1 MTQTIQRKLND
12 SAFARWSALI
22 LISLMM
28 FFAYMFVDMMSP
40 LQSLIEG
47 QRGWGPDVYGIYGSS
62 EYLLNV
68 FGFLII
74 AGIILDKMGVRF
86 TGTLSASLMVIGAA
100 IKFYAISDWFVGS
113 ELDATIT
120 GWDIFGL
127 PGSAVLACL
136 GFMIFGCGCEMA
148 GITVS
153 RAIAKWFKGKE
164 MAMAMG
170 LEMAI
175 ARVGV
180 FAIFTMSPAIATS
193 DMFAF
198 IPTAVAKPVFLCSV
212 FLIIGLLCF
221 LVFVV
226 MDKTLNK
233 QLEAAGEVEEVS
245 SEEEFKIGD
254 VKTILSSKIFWLVA
268 MLCVLYYSA
277 IFPFQ
282 KYATNMFE
290 SNLNLSP
297 EDAASIFRW
306 FPIGAALITPFL
318 GRFLDKRGKGATMLL
333 LGAVLMIACHLIF
346 ALVLPKF
353 PNLILAYSAIVVLGV
368 SFSLVPAALWPS
380 VPKLM
385 PERYLGSAYSLI
397 FWVQNVGLCL
407 VPMLI
412 GVVLNSTNPGVSDAF
427 QNKNSIETLG
437 EKIAYMDDIYKLEA
451 DIALYEELEAA
462 KTAENNATSE
472 ITEDSEVAENVEATE
487 VAEVAEATE
496 ATEAAE
502 DIAVIAT
509 LPEGFNVA
517 KARAELKK
525 LNDGKAFKGINEKF
539 VYDEAVKELAE
550 LEAEKVE
557 KNYPDNPKY
566 NYTITMLLFV
576 SFGVLALIFGF
587 WLKFEDKK
595 KGYGL
600 ELPNIKQE

>member
-12 SAFARWSALI
+12 SAFARWTAVI

-47 QRGWGPDVYGIYGSS
+47 QRGWSPDVFGAYGSS

-74 AGIILDKMGVRF
+74 AGIILDKMGIRF
-86 TGTLSASLMVIGAA
+86 TGTLSASLMVIGAV
-100 IKFYAISDWFVGS
+100 IKFYAVSDWFVGS
-113 ELDATIT
+113 ELDATLT
-120 GWDIFGL
+120 SWQFMDL
-127 PGSAVLACL
+127 PGTALLACL

-175 ARVGV
+175 ARIGV
-180 FAIFTMSPAIATS
+180 FAIFTMSPAVANS
-193 DMFAF
+193 EMFAF
-198 IPTAVAKPVFLCSV
+198 IPTSVVKPVFLCTV
-212 FLIIGLLCF
+212 LLIVGLICF
-221 LVFVV
+221 LVFNV
-226 MDKTLNK
+226 MDKKFDK
-233 QLEAAGEVEEVS
+233 QLAAAGEAEEATN
-245 SEEEFKIGD
+245 EEEFKIGD
-254 VKTILSSKIFWLVA
+254 VKVILSSKIFWLVA
-268 MLCVLYYSA
+268 LLCVLYYSA

-282 KYATNMFE
+282 KYAVNMFE
-290 SNLNLSP
+290 NNLHLTA
-297 EDAASIFRW
+297 EEAASIFRW

-318 GRFLDKRGKGATMLL
+318 GGFLDKRGKGATMLI
-333 LGAVLMIACHLIF
+333 LGAILMISCHLVF

-353 PNLILAYSAIVVLGV
+353 PNLVLAYAAIVVLGV

-407 VPMLI
+407 VPYII
-412 GVVLNSTNPGVSDAF
+412 GIVLNSTNPGVSDAF
-427 QNKNSIETLG
+427 QNKNE
-437 EKIAYMDDIYKLEA
+437 IASLQAKVEYIDNIKAHEA
-451 DIALYEELEAA
+451 NIALYNELQAAEAVV
-462 KTAENNATSE
+462 AET
-472 ITEDSEVAENVEATE
+472 EVAE

-496 ATEAAE
+496 ATEVVE
-502 DIAVIAT
+502 QEVVRT
-509 LPEGFNVA
+509 LPEGFDIA
-517 KARAELKK
+517 KCEAELKK
-525 LNDGKAFKGINEKF
+525 LNDEKAAQGISKDFNYEI
-539 VYDEAVKELAE
+539 AAAQ
-550 LEAEKVE
+550 LEALKTEKVE
-557 KNYPDNPKY
+557 KNYPENPRY
-566 NYTITMLLFV
+566 DYTATMLLFV
-576 SFGVLALIFGF
+576 SFGVLALLFGF
-587 WLKFEDKK
+587 WLKIEDKR

-600 ELPNIKQE
+600 ELPNIKE

>member
-12 SAFARWSALI
+12 SAFARWAAVI

-47 QRGWGPDVYGIYGSS
+47 QRGWSPDVFGAYGSS

-74 AGIILDKMGVRF
+74 AGIILDKMGIRF

-100 IKFYAISDWFVGS
+100 IKFYAVSDWFVGS
-113 ELDATIT
+113 NLDATLT
-120 GWDIFGL
+120 SWQFMDL
-127 PGSAVLACL
+127 PGTALLACL

-175 ARVGV
+175 ARIGV
-180 FAIFTMSPAIATS
+180 FAIFTMSPAVANS
-193 DMFAF
+193 EMFAF
-198 IPTAVAKPVFLCSV
+198 IPTSVVKPVFLCTV
-212 FLIIGLLCF
+212 LLIVGLLCF
-221 LVFVV
+221 LVFNV
-226 MDKTLNK
+226 MDKKLDK
-233 QLEAAGEVEEVS
+233 QLAAAGEAEEAT

-254 VKTILSSKIFWLVA
+254 VKVILSSKIFWLVA
-268 MLCVLYYSA
+268 LLCVLYYSA

-282 KYATNMFE
+282 KYAVNMFE
-290 SNLNLSP
+290 NNLNLTA
-297 EDAASIFRW
+297 EEAASIFRW

-318 GRFLDKRGKGATMLL
+318 GGFLDKRGKGATMLI
-333 LGAVLMIACHLIF
+333 LGAILMISCHLVF

-353 PNLILAYSAIVVLGV
+353 PNLLLAYAAIVVLGV

-407 VPMLI
+407 VPYII

-427 QNKNSIETLG
+427 QNKNDIATLQAKV
-437 EKIAYMDDIYKLEA
+437 EYIDQIKAHEA
-451 DIALYEELEAA
+451 DIALYYELEAD
-462 KTAENNATSE
+462 K
-472 ITEDSEVAENVEATE
+472 
-487 VAEVAEATE
+487 AEAAEAETVVETE
-496 ATEAAE
+496 ATEE
-502 DIAVIAT
+502 VVAVENTDAVDTTNTPEQVEVRT
-509 LPEGFNVA
+509 LPEGFDIA
-517 KARAELKK
+517 KCERELKK
-525 LNDGKAFKGINEKF
+525 LNDEKAAQGISKDFNYEI
-539 VYDEAVKELAE
+539 ASAE
-550 LEAEKVE
+550 LEVLKVEKTE
-557 KNYPDNPKY
+557 KNYPDNPRY
-566 NYTITMLLFV
+566 NYTATMLLFV
-576 SFGVLALIFGF
+576 SFGVLALLFGF
-587 WLKFEDKK
+587 WLKIEDKR

-600 ELPNIKQE
+600 ELPNIKE

>member
-12 SAFARWSALI
+12 SAFARWTAVI

-47 QRGWGPDVYGIYGSS
+47 QRGWSPDVFGAYGSS

-74 AGIILDKMGVRF
+74 AGIILDKMGIRF
-86 TGTLSASLMVIGAA
+86 TGTLSASLMVIGAV

-113 ELDATIT
+113 ELDATLT
-120 GWDIFGL
+120 SWQFMDL
-127 PGSAVLACL
+127 PGTALLACL

-175 ARVGV
+175 ARIGV
-180 FAIFTMSPAIATS
+180 FAIFTMSPAVANS
-193 DMFAF
+193 EMFAF
-198 IPTAVAKPVFLCSV
+198 IPTSVVKPVFLCTV
-212 FLIIGLLCF
+212 LLIVGLICF
-221 LVFVV
+221 LVFNI
-226 MDKTLNK
+226 MDKKFDK
-233 QLEAAGEVEEVS
+233 QLAAAGEAEEATND
-245 SEEEFKIGD
+245 EEFKIGD
-254 VKTILSSKIFWLVA
+254 VKVILSSKIFWLVA
-268 MLCVLYYSA
+268 LLCVLYYSA

-282 KYATNMFE
+282 KYAVNMFE
-290 SNLNLSP
+290 NNLHLTA
-297 EDAASIFRW
+297 EEAASIFRW

-318 GRFLDKRGKGATMLL
+318 GGFLDKRGKGATMLI
-333 LGAVLMIACHLIF
+333 LGAILMISCHLVF

-353 PNLILAYSAIVVLGV
+353 PNLVLAYAAIVVLGV

-407 VPMLI
+407 VPYII
-412 GVVLNSTNPGVSDAF
+412 GIVLNSTNPGVSDAF
-427 QNKNSIETLG
+427 QNKNE
-437 EKIAYMDDIYKLEA
+437 IASLQAKVEYIDNIKAHEA
-451 DIALYEELEAA
+451 NIALYNELQAAEAV
-462 KTAENNATSE
+462 
-472 ITEDSEVAENVEATE
+472 VAETE
-487 VAEVAEATE
+487 VAEVAENTE
-496 ATEAAE
+496 ATEVVE
-502 DIAVIAT
+502 QEVVEQEVVPT
-509 LPEGFNVA
+509 LPEGFDIA
-517 KARAELKK
+517 KCEAELKK
-525 LNDGKAFKGINEKF
+525 LNAEKAAQGISKDFNYEI
-539 VYDEAVKELAE
+539 AVAQ
-550 LEAEKVE
+550 LEALKTEKAE
-557 KNYPDNPKY
+557 KNYPENPRY
-566 NYTITMLLFV
+566 DYTATMLLFV
-576 SFGVLALIFGF
+576 SFGVLALLFGF
-587 WLKFEDKK
+587 WLKIEDKR

-600 ELPNIKQE
+600 ELPNIKE